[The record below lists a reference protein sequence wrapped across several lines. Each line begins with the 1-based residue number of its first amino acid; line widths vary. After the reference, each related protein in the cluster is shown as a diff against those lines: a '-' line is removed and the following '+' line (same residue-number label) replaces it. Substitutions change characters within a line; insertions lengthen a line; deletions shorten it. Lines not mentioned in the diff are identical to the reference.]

1 MQQRTMANRF
11 VGLVMG
17 TCLVSLV
24 GCGTFRTQPS
34 AATHSN
40 LQRAKIFLTAA
51 DYRRAIEACQQEVA
65 EHPSAA
71 SYVYLTYVYH
81 ALDAYLASLAQADR
95 WVAVEQLVRSLSSG
109 RPDDLIDSPDVLA
122 RIARE
127 LIHDSATKQA
137 DVAAAMATRLDEPRV
152 HALWRQQ
159 QSWRN
164 HQPDGWWFGVPLEWE
179 W

>member
-1 MQQRTMANRF
+1 VNQF
-11 VGLVMG
+11 LCLVIG
-17 TCLVSLV
+17 ACLVSFV
-24 GCGTFRTQPS
+24 GCGTLGAQPS
-34 AATHSN
+34 IVTHSN

-109 RPDDLIDSPDVLA
+109 RPDELIDSPDVLA
-122 RIARE
+122 RIAKE
-127 LIHDSATKQA
+127 LLHDSAIKQA
-137 DVAAAMATRLDEPRV
+137 DLTAAMATRLDEPRV
-152 HALWRQQ
+152 RALWRQQ
-159 QSWRN
+159 QSWRDQ
-164 HQPDGWWFGVPLEWE
+164 QPERWWFGVPLEWE